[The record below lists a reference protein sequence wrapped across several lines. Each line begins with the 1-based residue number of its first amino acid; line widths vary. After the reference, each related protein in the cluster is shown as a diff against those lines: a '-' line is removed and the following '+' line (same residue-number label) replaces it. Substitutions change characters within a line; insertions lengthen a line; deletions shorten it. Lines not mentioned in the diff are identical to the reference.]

1 MIIDVHAHCGSVA
14 YQEMLVARGA
24 VRRIGV
30 EPYPPRPGE
39 PPPPRDDSPAD
50 IEARLRI
57 MDEAGV
63 QMQVLSNPAGPYLPS
78 ADAAVEGAHL
88 LNDSYAKLIREYP
101 DRFAAY
107 GVLPMP
113 HVKESV
119 REIGRCMDDLGFAG
133 IVLACSIQR
142 ERSPVEDEF
151 EPVYEELNRRGAVLY
166 FHPSGNGIC
175 SDLVNDYK
183 MTYAAGAP
191 FEDTL
196 IGVHLIAKRIPER
209 YPNIKFVLS
218 HYGGALPML
227 LNRLD
232 HEAPPNLEPLAEPPS
247 ATAKRFY
254 YDTVGHNSQI
264 ALQAS
269 YSAFGADH
277 LMAGSDF
284 AILLCFEPYG
294 ANFDCITQSGLPQG
308 DIDKILSGNAE
319 KLLGL
324 KVQSKS

>member
-1 MIIDVHAHCGSVA
+1 MIIDVHAHCASVA
-14 YQEMLVARGA
+14 YQEMLQARGA
-24 VRRIGV
+24 VRRGNI
-30 EPYPPRPGE
+30 EPYPPRPGAA
-39 PPPPRDDSPAD
+39 PPPQNDSPAD
-50 IEARLRI
+50 IEARLQI

-63 QMQVLSNPAGPYLPS
+63 QMQVLSFPPGPYLPD
-78 ADAAVEGAHL
+78 AAAAVEGAHL
-88 LNDSYAKLIREYP
+88 LNDAYARLTREYP

-113 HVKESV
+113 HVKESI
-119 REIGRCMDDLGFAG
+119 REIGRCLDDLGMRG

-142 ERSPVEDEF
+142 DRSPVEDDF
-151 EPVYEELNRRGAVLY
+151 APVYEELNRRGAVLY
-166 FHPSGNGIC
+166 FHPSGNGLC
-175 SDLVNDYK
+175 SELVNDYK

-247 ATAKRFY
+247 VTAKRFY

-264 ALQAS
+264 ALQAGHA
-269 YSAFGADH
+269 AFGADH

-284 AILLCFEPYG
+284 AILLCFEPYET
-294 ANFDCITQSGLPQG
+294 NFDCITQSGLPQA
-308 DIDKILSGNAE
+308 DIDRILSGNAE

-324 KVQSKS
+324 NMPSKV